1 MQIKGQVLLKRMR
14 KMMNQKAKTY
24 CMSCGSPLSADIV
37 MIGNQYPS
45 AVFVTEDD
53 CLENLQPTSLN
64 LARCSNEDCG
74 LVQLSNEY
82 NLQHVFDHYPYE
94 SSLTAT
100 MGSILKDV
108 VEDAKKLVVL
118 NNEDVVLDIG
128 GNDGTLLGLI
138 DQPLKAR
145 VNIDAAA
152 GIKQVFSAPNYS
164 HVHDKFSAKVYKE
177 IGLPNPKLIFSIAM
191 FYHLTNPVE
200 FCKNIYKIMD
210 DDSVWVLQMTYLGTM
225 LTDNI
230 FDNIVHEHAAYYS
243 LASLEYLLSQV
254 GLKVAEARV
263 VKSYGG
269 SLRVFIVKDPS
280 RFNKESFRKDYE
292 DIKKYESEHKTNTY
306 EALYAFNSR
315 VQLLGQSIKAIADHI
330 VSEHG
335 CIWGFGASTK
345 GNMLL
350 QFLGIDNKQMP
361 CILDNSEKKIGKMTI
376 GSKIAII
383 EESSNL
389 CKVPKYLFV
398 LPYYYTSAF
407 IKIIQKKLT
416 PGQKVHLLIPLPYP
430 HFITVSK

>member
-1 MQIKGQVLLKRMR
+1 
-14 KMMNQKAKTY
+14 
-24 CMSCGSPLSADIV
+24 
-37 MIGNQYPS
+37 
-45 AVFVTEDD
+45 
-53 CLENLQPTSLN
+53 
-64 LARCSNEDCG
+64 
-74 LVQLSNEY
+74 
-82 NLQHVFDHYPYE
+82 
-94 SSLTAT
+94 